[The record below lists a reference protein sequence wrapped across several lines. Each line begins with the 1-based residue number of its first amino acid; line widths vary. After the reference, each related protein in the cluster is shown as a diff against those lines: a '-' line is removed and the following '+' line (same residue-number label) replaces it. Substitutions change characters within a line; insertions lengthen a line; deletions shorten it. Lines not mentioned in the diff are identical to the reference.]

1 MFTLAAL
8 LPLKPTIL
16 QTCNYML
23 LGFCVVCIILF
34 LLSTVTSI
42 AGLFFKKFVKEQP
55 AKPVAAPQ
63 TNNNAV
69 GGSLAAVVA
78 AAVYVATNGA
88 KCEIRSITPSD
99 KSSK

>member
-8 LPLKPTIL
+8 LPLNPSIL

-23 LGFCVVCIILF
+23 LGFCVVCIILY
-34 LLSTVTSI
+34 LLSTVTNI
-42 AGLFFKKFVKEQP
+42 LGFFFKKFVKEQP

-63 TNNNAV
+63 TNNAV
-69 GGSLAAVVA
+69 GGKLAAVVA

>member
-8 LPLKPTIL
+8 LPLNPSIL

-23 LGFCVVCIILF
+23 LGFCVVCIILY
-34 LLSTVTSI
+34 LLSTVTNI
-42 AGLFFKKFVKEQP
+42 LGFFFKRFIKDHPQKP
-55 AKPVAAPQ
+55 ATAAQ
-63 TNNNAV
+63 ANNAV
-69 GGSLAAVVA
+69 GGKLAAVVA

>member
-23 LGFCVVCIILF
+23 LGFCVVCIILY
-34 LLSTVTSI
+34 LLSTVTNI
-42 AGLFFKKFVKEQP
+42 LGFFFKRFIKDNPQKLET
-55 AKPVAAPQ
+55 AAQ
-63 TNNNAV
+63 ANTNAV
-69 GGSLAAVVA
+69 GGKLAAVVA